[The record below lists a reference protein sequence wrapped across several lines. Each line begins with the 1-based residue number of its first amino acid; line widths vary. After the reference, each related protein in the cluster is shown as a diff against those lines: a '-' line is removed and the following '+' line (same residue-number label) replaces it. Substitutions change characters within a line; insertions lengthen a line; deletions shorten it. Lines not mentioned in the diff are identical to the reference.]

1 MIYKDFKRVVGLVL
15 IGLMVVALSGC
26 GVKDGVSNGGDTP
39 PASNG
44 EASSPATNGGDT
56 SPSSS
61 EAAGADESAIT
72 DEPELAPPLSL
83 KDMSGKTISLEDYK
97 GSYVLI
103 NFWATWCQYCDEE
116 MPDLVAFQ
124 KKHKNEVTVLAVNVN
139 EDAKTVQAYLDKK
152 NIDLKVLLD
161 QEGKTAEDFLVSA
174 FPTTFL
180 IDRAGKV
187 IGFIPGKMSA
197 EDMEASF
204 NYLKERD
211 TVK

>member
-1 MIYKDFKRVVGLVL
+1 MILKDIKRVVGLGL
-15 IGLMVVALSGC
+15 IGLMVVALAGC
-26 GVKDGVSNGGDTP
+26 GAKTGAADQKQTQ
-39 PASNG
+39 
-44 EASSPATNGGDT
+44 
-56 SPSSS
+56 
-61 EAAGADESAIT
+61 EAAETAAASETAEAEAGAIT

-103 NFWATWCQYCDEE
+103 NFWATWCQYCDQE
-116 MPDLVAFQ
+116 MPDLAAFQ
-124 KKHKNEVTVLAVNVN
+124 KKHKDEITVLAVNVN
-139 EDAKTVQAYLDKK
+139 EDAQTVQAYLDKK

>member
-1 MIYKDFKRVVGLVL
+1 MIFKNFKSVIGFIL
-15 IGLMVVALSGC
+15 IGLMVVGLSGC
-26 GVKDGVSNGGDTP
+26 AVKDG
-39 PASNG
+39 ASNG
-44 EASSPATNGGDT
+44 EASPPSANGEAA
-56 SPSSS
+56 SSS
-61 EAAGADESAIT
+61 GSDAAGAEEGAIT

-116 MPDLVAFQ
+116 MPDLVDFQ
-124 KKHKNEVTVLAVNVN
+124 KKHKDEVTVLAINVN